1 MDAPKAG
8 VALHHGQHHDERSNG
23 GEAAGCIACNQERVL
38 NYQAVKDPGE
48 GGQDNEG
55 CCRSQGDERGW
66 SCWELPILS
75 PYSPPSPSANTWERI
90 ERAQVTDPLARE
102 HGRKRGCV
110 EGVGGEDAGNGST
123 DAEQVDS
130 HPSSRKQPE
139 VLAAATQ
146 IRASADLGS
155 IPLKYPPVHR
165 RAPMDESA
173 EASPSVTPP
182 SPPTDLA
189 KVRSTLTNPSA
200 QPQHSF
206 SGGAIPLFVS
216 QVRAEIAR
224 RLVDPSHDDGSLA
237 PLLIRHAWHQ
247 LR

>member
-165 RAPMDESA
+165 RPHGRIGRSLSIRDASIAAHRPCESA
-173 EASPSVTPP
+173 LHTHQPECTTRAFVQRRRNPAFRVTGASRDR
-182 SPPTDLA
+182 PPT
-189 KVRSTLTNPSA
+189 
-200 QPQHSF
+200 
-206 SGGAIPLFVS
+206 
-216 QVRAEIAR
+216 R
-224 RLVDPSHDDGSLA
+224 RSLA
-237 PLLIRHAWHQ
+237 
-247 LR
+247 